1 METTKM
7 ILDWMGQ
14 HSTLIVAVASIIA
27 SIIVAVAGLITSVIV
42 AKITGGIEL
51 KKALCLKR
59 VDAYEAARCQ
69 LIRMTNTYENI
80 LRSMAAIVQDTDSS
94 TIVDKTVLLLSSF
107 MELDKVLRQDEN
119 LARIALYVTELPR
132 SDIRQSQS
140 EAPRFI
146 SVMRTI
152 SEKLPCASSNDERD
166 ALEVQ
171 VKQAINRF
179 APLLEDELHHLYNLD
194 DKLKSDI
201 QKDKRL
207 KSLLKS

>member
-152 SEKLPCASSNDERD
+152 SENPY
-166 ALEVQ
+166 
-171 VKQAINRF
+171 
-179 APLLEDELHHLYNLD
+179 LHP
-194 DKLKSDI
+194 
-201 QKDKRL
+201 
-207 KSLLKS
+207 